1 MHWESLRHL
10 FESVCDLPPSRWR
23 EELERVSDDPVLI
36 EEAMAMLQ
44 ARTAGFERALEPLR
58 DLLSA
63 SPEPELNVGERIGP
77 WRLVRRLASGGMGT
91 VFVAERDDESFRQCV
106 AIKLL
111 RSALADPALVQRLIA
126 ERQILADLRHAN
138 IARLYDGG
146 TTPAGQPY
154 LVMEYVE
161 GVALDAYC
169 QAHGL
174 DLDARV
180 NLFLKVCEAVQ
191 AAHRQLVVHCD
202 LKPSNVLVRADG
214 EPVLLDFG
222 IARWM
227 GAGGEEAAGF
237 CTPAYASPEL
247 RSGSAPVNTAS
258 DVFSL
263 GVLLAEL
270 LAGRRIERGLQDAF
284 QPIAAPSEAAA
295 ADCPWRRHLRGD
307 LDAIVARACAIEP
320 ASRYPSVEALAGDLQ
335 RHRSHHPITA
345 RAATCPYR
353 LRCWGRRHWRAV
365 ALAGAASV
373 VAMAFVGRLE
383 VERARAEREAAT
395 AEQVSDFL
403 VDTFNAADPRMRGAK
418 GTEEPTARNV
428 LDVGV
433 AKVDAELAQS
443 PAVLA
448 RMRLVLGRAYANL
461 GERKR
466 AEAMLRQAGDA
477 LQQPSIG
484 RPDLAAQAYSHLS
497 TLMSNQMRADDAL
510 AAAER
515 SLALRTAHDRT
526 PAALADAYNVLGL
539 AKKTAVDFPGAQA
552 AYAQALKLH
561 LQVYGP
567 DSLETAGLLH
577 NMALLYRTEG
587 DADAAESHYR
597 RALAIKVRKA
607 PRSVTLHTSRQGLA
621 MVLASRGRFTE
632 AAQLLR
638 ENVALAEALIGRE
651 SERVADT
658 EMKLA
663 MVLQQSGD
671 YIGAGHHYREALGI
685 TERVLGRDSIDYAV
699 VASQLATL
707 EEQRGDLAA
716 AEPLYRI
723 ATEIRRA
730 RRPAGDRTRVRNEV
744 YWARVL
750 ARMGRMAEASALM
763 ERALPA
769 WQGFFSADSDSP
781 ERINTRLVQ
790 AEWLLR
796 KGRWDEARA
805 SLPEVP
811 ADNPSAA
818 LERQSLLAE
827 IASRRGAP
835 EALAEWK
842 RAVAMS
848 AGFSGAD
855 SAVTAQLR
863 VPYAEALLASGDLA
877 NARRELA
884 SAEAPLRRQ
893 LSPHAEELRRIA
905 AARARLRPPAHD
917 ARCVVH
923 HEGLSETSG
932 MGQPHGVRDRR
943 RNRCRRTSRCR

>member
-1 MHWESLRHL
+1 MESVHWESLRHL
-10 FESVCDLPPSRWR
+10 FEAVCDLPPSRWR
-23 EELERVSDDPVLI
+23 AELERVSDDPVLI

-44 ARTAGFERALEPLR
+44 ARTASFERALEPLR

-63 SPEPELNVGERIGP
+63 SPEPELNVGDRIGP

-154 LVMEYVE
+154 LVMEYVD
-161 GVALDAYC
+161 GMALDAFC

-174 DLDARV
+174 DLEARIA
-180 NLFLKVCEAVQ
+180 LFLKVCDAVQ
-191 AAHRQLVVHCD
+191 AAHRQLVIHCD

-222 IARWM
+222 IARWI
-227 GAGGEEAAGF
+227 GAAAGEDAAGF

-247 RSGSAPVNTAS
+247 RSGHAPVNTAS

-270 LAGRRIERGLQDAF
+270 LSGRRVERDLHDAF
-284 QPIAAPSEAAA
+284 QPIARPSQSAAP
-295 ADCPWRRHLRGD
+295 DCAWRRRLRGD

-320 ASRYPSVEALAGDLQ
+320 AARYPSVEALAGDLR
-335 RHRSHHPITA
+335 RHRSHHPVGA
-345 RAATCPYR
+345 RAATFPYR

-365 ALAGAASV
+365 ALAGAASI
-373 VAMAFVGRLE
+373 AALAFVARLE
-383 VERARAEREAAT
+383 AERARAEREAAT

-433 AKVDAELAQS
+433 AKVDAELAQT

-477 LQQPSIG
+477 LQDPSLG

-515 SLALRTAHDRT
+515 SLALRMAHDRT

-539 AKKTAVDFPGAQA
+539 AKKTAVDFAGARA

-561 LQVYGP
+561 LQVYGS

-587 DADAAESHYR
+587 DVEAAESHYR
-597 RALAIKVRKA
+597 RALAIKTRRA

-621 MVLASRGRFTE
+621 MVLASRGRFAE

-651 SERVADT
+651 SERAADT

-671 YIGAGHHYREALGI
+671 YLAAGRHYREALGI

-730 RRPAGDRTRVRNEV
+730 RRPPGDRTRVRNEV

-750 ARMGRMAEASALM
+750 ARMGRMTEASALM
-763 ERALPA
+763 ESALPV
-769 WQGFFSADSDSP
+769 WQAFFTDDKDSP
-781 ERINTRLVQ
+781 ERINTQLVQ

-796 KGRWDEARA
+796 NGRWDEARA
-805 SLPEVP
+805 SLPKVP

-827 IASRRGAP
+827 IATRRGAP
-835 EALAEWK
+835 EAVTEWK

-848 AGFSGAD
+848 AGFTGAD

-863 VPYAEALLASGDLA
+863 VPYAEALLASGDPA
-877 NARRELA
+877 SARRELT
-884 SAEAPLRRQ
+884 SAETPLRRQ
-893 LSPHAEELRRIA
+893 LSPRAEELQRME
-905 AARARLRPPAHD
+905 AARARL
-917 ARCVVH
+917 
-923 HEGLSETSG
+923 
-932 MGQPHGVRDRR
+932 
-943 RNRCRRTSRCR
+943 

>member
-1 MHWESLRHL
+1 MESVHWESLRHL

-23 EELERVSDDPVLI
+23 EELERVSDDPALI
-36 EEAMAMLQ
+36 EEAMAMLR
-44 ARTAGFERALEPLR
+44 ARTASFERALEPLR
-58 DLLSA
+58 DLLNA
-63 SPEPELNVGERIGP
+63 SPEPELNVGDRIGP
-77 WRLVRRLASGGMGT
+77 WRLMRRLASGGMGT
-91 VFVAERDDESFRQCV
+91 IFVAERDDESFRQCV

-111 RSALADPALVQRLIA
+111 RSAVADPTLVQRLVA
-126 ERQILADLRHAN
+126 ERQILAELRHAN

-154 LVMEYVE
+154 LVMEYVD

-169 QAHGL
+169 QVRKL
-174 DLDARV
+174 DLDARIK
-180 NLFLKVCEAVQ
+180 LFLKVCDAVQ
-191 AAHRQLVVHCD
+191 AAHRQLVIHCD

-227 GAGGEEAAGF
+227 GSADGDDAAGF

-247 RSGSAPVNTAS
+247 RSGGASVNTAS

-270 LAGRRIERGLQDAF
+270 LSGRRIERGLHDAF
-284 QPIAAPSEAAA
+284 QPIAMPSEAAA
-295 ADCPWRRHLRGD
+295 PDCPWRHRLRGD
-307 LDAIVARACAIEP
+307 LDAIVARACAIDP
-320 ASRYPSVEALAGDLQ
+320 ARRYPSVEALAGDLQ
-335 RHRSHHPITA
+335 RHRSHHPVTA
-345 RAATCPYR
+345 RAATFPYR
-353 LRCWGRRHWRAV
+353 LRCWGRRHWRAI
-365 ALAGAASV
+365 ALAGTASLAALLF
-373 VAMAFVGRLE
+373 VARLD
-383 VERARAEREAAT
+383 VERDRAEREAAT

-418 GTEEPTARNV
+418 GTEEPTARDV

-477 LQQPSIG
+477 LQQPSLG

-510 AAAER
+510 LAAER
-515 SLALRTAHDRT
+515 ALALRMAHDRT
-526 PAALADAYNVLGL
+526 PAALADSYNVLGL
-539 AKKTAVDFPGAQA
+539 AKKTAVDFAGAQA

-561 LQVYGP
+561 LQVYGA
-567 DSLETAGLLH
+567 DSLETAGVLH

-587 DADAAESHYR
+587 DVEAAESHYR
-597 RALAIKVRKA
+597 RALAIKTRQA
-607 PRSVTLHTSRQGLA
+607 PRSVTLHNSRQGLA
-621 MVLASRGRFTE
+621 MVLAARGRFTE

-638 ENVALAEALIGRE
+638 ENVALAEALMGRE
-651 SERVADT
+651 SERAADT

-671 YIGAGHHYREALGI
+671 YLAAGKHYREALGI

-730 RRPAGDRTRVRNEV
+730 RRPPGDRTRVRNEV

-750 ARMGRMAEASALM
+750 ARMGRMTEAGALM
-763 ERALPA
+763 EGALPV
-769 WQGFFSADSDSP
+769 WQGFFTGDDDSP
-781 ERINTRLVQ
+781 ERINTQLVQ

-796 KGRWDEARA
+796 KGLWDEARA

-811 ADNPSAA
+811 ADNPGAA

-835 EALAEWK
+835 GAVAEWK

-848 AGFSGAD
+848 AGFTGAD

-863 VPYAEALLASGDLA
+863 VPYAEALLASGDSA

-893 LSPHAEELRRIA
+893 LSPRAQELQRMQ
-905 AARARLRPPAHD
+905 AARARL
-917 ARCVVH
+917 
-923 HEGLSETSG
+923 
-932 MGQPHGVRDRR
+932 
-943 RNRCRRTSRCR
+943 